1 MNRPLHCVTHLA
13 VLQRPHIL
21 RQCCAVSVLLAS
33 HRLLVDVK
41 PRCLNDMALSKSSVL
56 FLYIIIGLHRC
67 FVHNGSCLALPP
79 QVPSSWQLSFSLQLQ
94 RTASADRGF
103 QSLLSIAEDHV
114 VVPFDNCSH
123 VWHTTVAQLQG
134 VPVEYFVQLRV
145 LGEVLAYQR
154 PKPSAD
160 VRGYIA
166 AVGWVE
172 PSDVPLTVPPCLS
185 SLLSTCHVFKLLIIA
200 ASLKHIIVQRTSIG
214 AGKFQRHWREISLSR
229 LLMDEGRFLMITGG
243 WLDCLCTNSGR
254 SFGFRYGRNFQ
265 WTGLG

>member
-1 MNRPLHCVTHLA
+1 M
-13 VLQRPHIL
+13 
-21 RQCCAVSVLLAS
+21 
-33 HRLLVDVK
+33 
-41 PRCLNDMALSKSSVL
+41 
-56 FLYIIIGLHRC
+56 
-67 FVHNGSCLALPP
+67 
-79 QVPSSWQLSFSLQLQ
+79 
-94 RTASADRGF
+94 
-103 QSLLSIAEDHV
+103 
-114 VVPFDNCSH
+114 PFDNCSH

-172 PSDVPLTVPPCLS
+172 PSDVPLTVSPCLS

-200 ASLKHIIVQRTSIG
+200 APLKHIIVQRTSIG
-214 AGKFQRHWREISLSR
+214 ENSNVTGDIRESPAN
-229 LLMDEGRFLMITGG
+229 GRTQEFPVGG
-243 WLDCLCTNSGR
+243 WIACARTAVGR
-254 SFGFRYGRNFQ
+254 SVSGMDGTFQ